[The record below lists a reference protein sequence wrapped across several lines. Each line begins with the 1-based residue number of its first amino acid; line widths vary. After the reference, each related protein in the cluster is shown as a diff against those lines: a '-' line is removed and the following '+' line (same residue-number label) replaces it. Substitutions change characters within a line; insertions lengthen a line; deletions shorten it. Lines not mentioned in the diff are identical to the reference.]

1 MIDND
6 FVKEIQKALLTQQEH
21 DDPASRASPNVKV
34 LQTEAHH
41 KDWDALVTWTEGKV
55 AEINNGLPEPLLL
68 YSKPREQEFE
78 IANEAANMIVT
89 VKREPNGNVVYR
101 GTSASGMFRAQLT
114 GDELSYSWERSM
126 STPSMR
132 FAFGSVG
139 VNVTLTEIGELIIRS
154 VVTP

>member
-1 MIDND
+1 MSND
-6 FVKEIQKALLTQQEH
+6 FVKEMQEALLIQHEH
-21 DDPASRASPNVKV
+21 DDPASRISQNVKV
-34 LQTEAHH
+34 LQTEAH
-41 KDWDALVTWTEGKV
+41 KDWGALVTWMEGKL

-68 YSKPREQEFE
+68 YSKPREEEFE
-78 IANEAANMIVT
+78 IANEASNMSVT
-89 VKREPNGNVVYR
+89 VTREPNGNVVYR

-114 GDELSYSWERSM
+114 GDELSYSWERRT

-139 VNVTLTEIGELIIRS
+139 VNVTLNEIGELIIRS

>member
-1 MIDND
+1 MIGND

-34 LQTEAHH
+34 SQTEAH
-41 KDWDALVTWTEGKV
+41 KDWDALVAWMEGKV
-55 AEINNGLPEPLLL
+55 AEINNGLPEALLR
-68 YSKPREQEFE
+68 YSKPREEEFD
-78 IANEAANMIVT
+78 IANEAANMSVI

-101 GTSASGMFRAQLT
+101 GTSASGIFRPQLT
-114 GDELSYSWERSM
+114 GDELSYSWERRT

-139 VNVTLTEIGELIIRS
+139 VNVTLKEIGELIIRS

>member
-1 MIDND
+1 MVDND

-34 LQTEAHH
+34 LQPEAH
-41 KDWDALVTWTEGKV
+41 KDWDALVTWMEGKV
-55 AEINNGLPEPLLL
+55 AEINNGMPEPLLL
-68 YSKPREQEFE
+68 YSKPTEQEFE
-78 IANEAANMIVT
+78 IANEAANMSVT
-89 VKREPNGNVVYR
+89 VKREPNANVVYR

-154 VVTP
+154 

>member
-1 MIDND
+1 MSND
-6 FVKEIQKALLTQQEH
+6 FVKEMQEALLIQHEH
-21 DDPASRASPNVKV
+21 DDLASGVSPNVKV
-34 LQTEAHH
+34 LQTEAH
-41 KDWDALVTWTEGKV
+41 KDWGALVTWMKGKL

-68 YSKPREQEFE
+68 YSKPREEEFE
-78 IANEAANMIVT
+78 IANEASNISVT

-114 GDELSYSWERSM
+114 GDELSYSWERRT

-139 VNVTLTEIGELIIRS
+139 VNVTLNEMGELIVRS

>member
-1 MIDND
+1 MIGND

-34 LQTEAHH
+34 LQTEAHE
-41 KDWDALVTWTEGKV
+41 DWDALVTWMEGKV

-68 YSKPREQEFE
+68 YSKPREEEFE
-78 IANEAANMIVT
+78 IANEAANMSVT

-114 GDELSYSWERSM
+114 GDELSYSWERRM

-139 VNVTLTEIGELIIRS
+139 VNVTLEEMGELIIRS